1 MNVPNALGRRGGRC
15 DTIRRVMNERET
27 ITGVLRSLARRLWIA
42 RAIHETACAVCV
54 VLFGLFCL
62 QLVAPALQ
70 GQPRWADLMLD
81 SALLSVIIMVVADAI
96 IRGARRIDLGEA
108 AAHADVRV
116 QLKDELKSAIWF
128 LSENRLSAFEHLQ
141 IRRAAVR
148 AAGLDL
154 AALAPRRW
162 SVHLL
167 PAAGLGIVLGV
178 LTWMQP
184 ELSYTRQFLP
194 EASREAQREPSD
206 LRSLLKNAPPRV
218 EVAQLDAA
226 LSTLQGPGASAEE
239 KRRALAEARGAIEQ
253 ANMEA
258 SAAREDLARLAQS
271 LQADA
276 RFERVSRAL
285 EQNRV
290 DDAVSLLRVI
300 ESEAK
305 GALAEQGI
313 DAVSKADLSEGARV
327 AAAEPAASGS
337 SGKKAAPNQEAL
349 DTVIA
354 ALKQAS
360 ERIDV
365 QTRVNNVKR
374 RMEDSLSAIA
384 QREQLTA
391 NHLDNRTEAANP
403 TPSSQTGNADIRG
416 GALFHQG
423 AVARE
428 DDDSAHDGSQ
438 TGDASGESRSLALE
452 GVAVKRLDAQ
462 LKLET
467 ILQQNELTDEPDG
480 KGNAGWFYSASREQ
494 KSSLQAEQVQSDA
507 IRQREAALQ
516 HERVAIRQKNL
527 VKNYFLNL
535 HESEKK

>member
-1 MNVPNALGRRGGRC
+1 MNVPNALGRGGGRC

-27 ITGVLRSLARRLWIA
+27 ITGVLRSLARRLWVA
-42 RAIHETACAVCV
+42 RAIHETACAACV

-81 SALLSVIIMVVADAI
+81 SALSSVIIMVVADAI
-96 IRGARRIDLGEA
+96 VRGARGIDLGEA

-154 AALAPRRW
+154 AALARRRW
-162 SVHLL
+162 PVHVL

-194 EASREAQREPSD
+194 EAGPEAQREPPD

-226 LSTLQGPGASAEE
+226 LSTLQRPGASAQER
-239 KRRALAEARGAIEQ
+239 RRALAEARGAIEQ

-258 SAAREDLARLAQS
+258 SAAREDLARLARS
-271 LQADA
+271 LKADS
-276 RFERVSRAL
+276 RFERVSRAI
-285 EQNRV
+285 EENRV
-290 DDAVSLLRVI
+290 DEAVNLLRMI
-300 ESEAK
+300 ESDAK
-305 GALAEQGI
+305 GALADQRI
-313 DAVSKADLSEGARV
+313 DAVSKADWSEGAPV
-327 AAAEPAASGS
+327 AAAEPAAPG
-337 SGKKAAPNQEAL
+337 SGKTAAPTQEAL
-349 DTVIA
+349 DPVIA
-354 ALKQAS
+354 SLKQAS

-365 QTRVNNVKR
+365 QTRVNNIRR
-374 RMEDSLSAIA
+374 RMEDNLSALT
-384 QREQLTA
+384 QGEQPAA
-391 NHLDNRTEAANP
+391 NQIDNRTEAANP

-438 TGDASGESRSLALE
+438 TGDSSGESRSLALE
-452 GVAVKRLDAQ
+452 GAAVRRLDVQ

-467 ILQQNELTDEPDG
+467 ILQQNERTDEPG
-480 KGNAGWFYSASREQ
+480 SKGNAGWFYSASREQ
-494 KSSLQAEQVQSDA
+494 KSSLQSEQVQSDA

-516 HERVAIRQKNL
+516 HDRVAIRQKDL